1 MMAQSD
7 PELAAAIL
15 LLFAPSLVVLVVLYG
30 LAAFAEWLRDR
41 RQNVFNSHPIH
52 GGNMRRRDR

>member
-30 LAAFAEWLRDR
+30 LAAFAEWLCDR
-41 RQNVFNSHPIH
+41 RQNFKSHPIH